1 MLASYKKSL
10 HAAFMVFFCLAF
22 GFHASAQSVGNSG
35 SINGTVV
42 DPTGAVVAKATVEI
56 RNPVSGLDRSTTTDA
71 AGKFAFTNIPF
82 NPYHLVV
89 TAEGFAATVQDVEPR
104 SAVPVSVAIKLKV
117 SGSTTQ
123 VTVEAEGGDLVEN
136 DPTFHTDVDKSLF
149 DKLPLESQ
157 SSSLSSLV
165 TLATP
170 GISAD
175 SNGLFHGLGEHASN
189 SFSVDGQPITDQQ
202 SKVFSNQIPLESIES
217 MEVISGAPPAEYGG
231 KTSVVIVATTRSG
244 LGVTSPHG
252 SVTTSYG
259 SFGTSN
265 VSADLAYGAKN
276 WGNFISVG
284 GLNGGR
290 FLDPPEFVVMHD
302 KGNEENL
309 FDRVDYQLST
319 ADSIHANFEYT

>member
-1 MLASYKKSL
+1 LSRVFDCLDQSLLEEFMLASYKKSL
-10 HAAFMVFFCLAF
+10 RAAFMVFFCLAL
-22 GFHASAQSVGNSG
+22 GFHAPAQSVGNSG

-170 GISAD
+170 GI
-175 SNGLFHGLGEHASN
+175 
-189 SFSVDGQPITDQQ
+189 
-202 SKVFSNQIPLESIES
+202 
-217 MEVISGAPPAEYGG
+217 
-231 KTSVVIVATTRSG
+231 
-244 LGVTSPHG
+244 
-252 SVTTSYG
+252 
-259 SFGTSN
+259 
-265 VSADLAYGAKN
+265 
-276 WGNFISVG
+276 
-284 GLNGGR
+284 
-290 FLDPPEFVVMHD
+290 
-302 KGNEENL
+302 
-309 FDRVDYQLST
+309 
-319 ADSIHANFEYT
+319 